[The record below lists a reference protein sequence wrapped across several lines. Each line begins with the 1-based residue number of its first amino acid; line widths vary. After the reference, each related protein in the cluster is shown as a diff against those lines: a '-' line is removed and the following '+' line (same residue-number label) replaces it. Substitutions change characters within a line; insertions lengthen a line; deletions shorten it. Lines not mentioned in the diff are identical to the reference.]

1 MPRKITHHL
10 LLDGFLVLFHPGS
23 RQLPV
28 RFGSDGDGG
37 PLDAFLASVAF
48 SPSRLEE
55 AAESIRRGKDLAR
68 GKFRLSFIEPSDP
81 RLEGAPH
88 AGMLAAWAWSHAQ
101 QPFDG
106 VTLLLEQRHAHKLR
120 SAFIAPSTLLAVLD
134 HLRRM
139 VAGDLSS
146 VLSAPRYSRRN
157 LRIDGIRLRLERRG
171 STGHLKFLGTEVDGA
186 QALVHTFSGV
196 DGALAF
202 HREMWR
208 TGGSGG
214 SQGFGWWPVL
224 YPYRAYESNPRFQD
238 MKAGWQ
244 RARKRALTEPVWAGL
259 ASWEITGNYL
269 PHSTVRKLA
278 GLERSLHAD
287 RARFEETTHLPYS
300 SVTELQIDGFP
311 ARSWNLRSSNYHPV
325 KLTLPQHNPINWMV
339 IDLMK
344 RFGQDGVEAIAFLR
358 RGEPSPGPG
367 TSFARFEPGHP
378 ALDHP
383 AFTAMKASW
392 EVATGRRLDEPV
404 WKVINDWEHETA
416 FIPQSSLERFVQLS
430 TRQLDDRAVGVV
442 EVNPS
447 DPSLA
452 R

>member
-1 MPRKITHHL
+1 MARTITHHL
-10 LLDGFLVLFHPGS
+10 LLDGFLLLFHPRS

-28 RFGSDGDGG
+28 QLGSGGDGG
-37 PLDAFLASVAF
+37 PLNAFLASVAC
-48 SPSRLEE
+48 SPRRLDE
-55 AAESIRRGKDLAR
+55 ATEIVRRGKDVVR
-68 GKFRLSFIEPSDP
+68 GKFRLSFVEPEDP

-88 AGMLAAWAWSHAQ
+88 AGMLAAWAWSHTQ

-106 VTLLLEQRHAHKLR
+106 VTLLVEQRHAHKLR
-120 SAFIAPSTLLAVLD
+120 SAFIAPSTLLTVLD

-139 VAGDLSS
+139 AAGDLSS

-171 STGHLKFLGTEVDGA
+171 STGHLELLGTEVA
-186 QALVHTFSGV
+186 AASVLVHTFSGV

-208 TGGSGG
+208 TGGSPG
-214 SQGFGWWPVL
+214 SQEHGCWPVL
-224 YPYRAYESNPRFQD
+224 YPYRGYETNQRFQD
-238 MKAGWQ
+238 MKAAWQ
-244 RARKRALTEPVWAGL
+244 RVRKRPLTQPVWVGL
-259 ASWEITGNYL
+259 VNWERTRHYL

-287 RARFEETTHLPYS
+287 HSRFEDSAYLPYT

-311 ARSWNLRSSNYHPV
+311 ARRWNMASSYYHPI
-325 KLTLPQHNPINWMV
+325 KLTLPRHNPINWMV
-339 IDLMK
+339 VDLLD
-344 RFGQDGVEAIAFLR
+344 RLGQDGVEAIALLR

-367 TSFARFEPGHP
+367 TSFARFDPGHP

-383 AFTAMKASW
+383 ALTAMKTRW
-392 EVATGRRLDEPV
+392 EAATGRRLDEPV
-404 WKVINDWEHETA
+404 WKVSNDWEKETA

-430 TRQLDDRAVGVV
+430 TRQLDDREHVVV
-442 EVNPS
+442 EV